1 MARIEGVDLPRNKRI
16 EVALTY
22 IFGIGPTRA
31 RQNLDGHQGESGY
44 AGEGSDRKRSQ
55 PAA

>member
-31 RQNLDGHQGESGY
+31 GQTIKSARVNPDTRVKDLTETEVG
-44 AGEGSDRKRSQ
+44 ALR
-55 PAA
+55 